1 MLKRD
6 KNNYRNYNEN
16 DMMKLKQLVLLRELG
31 IPLAN
36 IKKMLEQESNE
47 DNKIVRGLDIQLKAV
62 GNKISELE
70 NIKLT
75 LIQSPCLKA

>member
-1 MLKRD
+1 VLKRD